1 MCPADISVKNLF
13 HRHTVVHNVDKA
25 QCKVR
30 NKKDNVAGNQTSRNL
45 GCLFLLGWE
54 QKQIHLLPAQKKM
67 VCLVCESAL

>member
-30 NKKDNVAGNQTSRNL
+30 NKKDNVAGNLTLIIIVLKAGLPFSFGL
-45 GCLFLLGWE
+45 GAETILSATRTKENGLLS
-54 QKQIHLLPAQKKM
+54 L
-67 VCLVCESAL
+67 